1 MEIVKRLL
9 VMVSIFVFLISC
21 TPNPTDKQKE
31 FAQKLLETPGI
42 LHTEWQTSL
51 SLWIQV
57 DLNSL
62 GPNPKLQ
69 SQLLAD
75 QIAAAGYKYTQ
86 KDICANLYFGDLNQL
101 ASSCN

>member
-1 MEIVKRLL
+1 MRNSLL
-9 VMVSIFVFLISC
+9 RVSIIIFLFFLSC

-31 FAQKLLETPGI
+31 FVQKLLETPGI
-42 LHTEWQTSL
+42 QHAEWKTNL

-86 KDICANLYFGDLNQL
+86 KDICANIYFGDLNQL